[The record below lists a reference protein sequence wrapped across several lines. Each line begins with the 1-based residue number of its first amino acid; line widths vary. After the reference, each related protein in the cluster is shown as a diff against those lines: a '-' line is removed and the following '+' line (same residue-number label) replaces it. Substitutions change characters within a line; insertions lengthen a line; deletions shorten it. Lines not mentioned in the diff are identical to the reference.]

1 MTEETPNPSSLKF
14 VPNGQPVLDDGTF
27 EFDARSAFKS
37 PLARKL
43 FTLSNIK
50 GVFLTKSYITIT
62 KQDDAAWGALKPSIY
77 QTIMEF
83 YASGQPILDENARDT
98 SGIKEDDNEVI
109 ASIKELLDTKIRPMV
124 QEDGGDV
131 MFHRLTQDGI
141 LYLTLQG
148 ACSSCPSSTATLKGG
163 IENMITHYIPEVVE
177 IRPSEEDPESES
189 FKMMQK
195 VECSH

>member
-1 MTEETPNPSSLKF
+1 
-14 VPNGQPVLDDGTF
+14 
-27 EFDARSAFKS
+27 
-37 PLARKL
+37 
-43 FTLSNIK
+43 
-50 GVFLTKSYITIT
+50 
-62 KQDDAAWGALKPSIY
+62 
-77 QTIMEF
+77 
-83 YASGQPILDENARDT
+83 
-98 SGIKEDDNEVI
+98 
-109 ASIKELLDTKIRPMV
+109 LDTKIRPMV